1 MSKRISA
8 LLPINETLTV
18 DQSGEYVLVRRGDDF
33 LRLTELEAL
42 KLRLENTIRYLSQ
55 LSKDQAALLGDLEA
69 EAVINALAPNNWFFP
84 EQPDEVP
91 CPCVY
96 FIHFPH
102 YNSVKI
108 GYTEDLAQRGSLVSL
123 VPLSLGKGGARI
135 VPCPRIGYG
144 SGPPERSP
152 EGPDRPHHQTR
163 RTIP

>member
-1 MSKRISA
+1 
-8 LLPINETLTV
+8 
-18 DQSGEYVLVRRGDDF
+18 

-108 GYTEDLAQRGSLVSL
+108 GYTEDLAQRVRNLLSETGSRLSSTIQILAVILTDSPRRVEAGVHL
-123 VPLSLGKGGARI
+123 MLHEYRQEGEWFTTNAALDFINTWSETPQSVPVIRENK
-135 VPCPRIGYG
+135 
-144 SGPPERSP
+144 
-152 EGPDRPHHQTR
+152 
-163 RTIP
+163 